1 LTETDICCQA
11 LITRLSTTTIRL
23 STTTRMVLIIDG
35 QEVTG
40 VLCVRS
46 LHDTYQLLK
55 ANSLSLLSRPQRLV
69 SAEERCVYVG
79 QREVAVAGP
88 DDRVEM
94 LGSED
99 ATTCHI
105 VILRDSNTNTT
116 GLAHL
121 DTDEPEQF
129 LCLEREVAARG

>member
-1 LTETDICCQA
+1 
-11 LITRLSTTTIRL
+11 
-23 STTTRMVLIIDG
+23 MVLIIDG
-35 QEVTG
+35 QEVTTS
-40 VLCVRS
+40 LCARS
-46 LHDTYQLLK
+46 LHDSFQLLK

-79 QREVAVAGP
+79 QREVAVAGREE
-88 DDRVEM
+88 RVEM

-105 VILRDSNTNTT
+105 VVLRDSTTATT

-121 DTDEPEQF
+121 DTEEPEQF
-129 LCLEREVAARG
+129 LCLEREVRERW

>member
-1 LTETDICCQA
+1 
-11 LITRLSTTTIRL
+11 
-23 STTTRMVLIIDG
+23 MVLIIDDKK
-35 QEVTG
+35 VST
-40 VLCVRS
+40 
-46 LHDTYQLLK
+46 LK
-55 ANSLSLLSRPQRLV
+55 GDEIFSQFPGLRTNSAKLVEKCLREV

-121 DTDEPEQF
+121 DTDEPDQF
-129 LCLEREVAARG
+129 LCLEREVAAR

>member
-1 LTETDICCQA
+1 
-11 LITRLSTTTIRL
+11 
-23 STTTRMVLIIDG
+23 MIIDG
-35 QEVTG
+35 QEVTTSLS
-40 VLCVRS
+40 VTS
-46 LHDTYQLLK
+46 LHDTFQLLK

-69 SAEERCVYVG
+69 SAEERFVYVG

-88 DDRVEM
+88 EDRVEM

>member
-1 LTETDICCQA
+1 
-11 LITRLSTTTIRL
+11 
-23 STTTRMVLIIDG
+23 MVLIIDG

-40 VLCVRS
+40 S
-46 LHDTYQLLK
+46 LSASSLLDTYQLLK
-55 ANSLSLLSRPQRLV
+55 ANSLSLLSRPQRQV

-88 DDRVEM
+88 NDRVEM

-105 VILRDSNTNTT
+105 VILRDNNTNTT

-121 DTDEPEQF
+121 DTDEPDQF
-129 LCLEREVAARG
+129 LCLEREVAERW